1 MRGIYLVKPHGT
13 WLMEGYKTHV
23 IKKKYFPN
31 MVGVPLVLVE
41 GDKALGVIIL
51 EEPEEIEGWEG
62 FRRTRELHRVS
73 DEEAVRWW
81 GDFDVLY
88 LYPVRRVLRYKE
100 PRSVEVPVGVQTFIR
115 DVVFKESGGYC
126 YPSWFERIGD
136 SGADAVEEV
145 RRVIKEVM
153 DYGEWEKYFERLR
166 SVIERGKRLRSEAE
180 VYSLMDL
187 YNDYEGE
194 GLVCVDVD
202 GTIFKRAEFPYVG
215 ELMEGAREALS
226 ELRRRGYKIVI
237 WSGRNSSL
245 VNTPLLRS
253 ISLNLV
259 KVALD
264 VNGVEYD
271 AIDYGEAGKIPCEIY
286 IDDRAIGFR
295 GDWRAVLE
303 EVERLEKL
311 SI

>member
-1 MRGIYLVKPHGT
+1 
-13 WLMEGYKTHV
+13 MEGYKTHV

-31 MVGVPLVLVE
+31 MVGIPLVLVE

-51 EEPEEIEGWEG
+51 EEPEEIEGWER

-81 GDFDVLY
+81 GGFDVLY

-100 PRSVEVPVGVQTFIR
+100 PKSVEVPVGVQTFIR
-115 DVVFKESGGYC
+115 DVVFKESGGYYC
-126 YPSWFERIGD
+126 PSWFERIGD
-136 SGADAVEEV
+136 SEVVEEV

-166 SVIERGKRLRSEAE
+166 SVIERDKQLRKEAE
-180 VYSLMDL
+180 LYSLMDL
-187 YNDYEGE
+187 YKDYEGE
-194 GLVCVDVD
+194 GLVCIDVD
-202 GTIFKRAEFPYVG
+202 GTIFKKAEFPYVG
-215 ELMEGAREALS
+215 ELVEGAREALS

-245 VNTPLLRS
+245 ANTPLLKS
-253 ISLNLV
+253 IAMNLV
-259 KVALD
+259 KIALD

-271 AIDYGEAGKIPCEIY
+271 AIDYGDAGKIPCEIY

-303 EVERLEKL
+303 EVEKLEKR
-311 SI
+311 SMR

>member
-1 MRGIYLVKPHGT
+1 
-13 WLMEGYKTHV
+13 MEGYKTHV
-23 IKKKYFPN
+23 IKKRYFPN
-31 MVGVPLVLVE
+31 MVGIPLVLVE

-51 EEPEEIEGWEG
+51 EEPEEVEGWEE

-73 DEEAVRWW
+73 DEEALEWW

-88 LYPVRRVLRYKE
+88 LYPVRRVLRYEE
-100 PRSVEVPVGVQTFIR
+100 PKSVEVPVGVQTFIKE
-115 DVVFKESGGYC
+115 VVFRESGGYY

-136 SGADAVEEV
+136 SEAVEEV

-153 DYGEWEKYFERLR
+153 DYGEWEEYFERLR
-166 SVIERGKRLRSEAE
+166 SIVERDKQLRKEAGM
-180 VYSLMDL
+180 YSLMDL
-187 YNDYEGE
+187 YKDYEGE

-202 GTIFKRAEFPYVG
+202 GTIFARAEFPYVG
-215 ELMEGAREALS
+215 RLIEGAREALS
-226 ELRRRGYKIVI
+226 ELRRRGYKVVI

-245 VNTPLLRS
+245 VNTPLVRS
-253 ISLNLV
+253 VSLNLV

-264 VNGVEYD
+264 VNGIEYD

-295 GDWRAVLE
+295 GDWGAVLE
-303 EVERLEKL
+303 EVERLERVLK
-311 SI
+311 